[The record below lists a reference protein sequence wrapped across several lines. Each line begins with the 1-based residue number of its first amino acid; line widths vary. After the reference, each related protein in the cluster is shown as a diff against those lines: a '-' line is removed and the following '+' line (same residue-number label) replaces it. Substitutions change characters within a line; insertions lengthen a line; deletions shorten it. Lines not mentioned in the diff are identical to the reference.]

1 MLKIISGGQ
10 AGADLGGIFFAKKH
24 NIENEINT
32 HLNFRPVRGRSIPT
46 GVKINYITN
55 LDGIDGLKYRTK
67 YNVKNSDIS
76 LIFIMRLLE
85 NTRGSKL
92 TANYCVKLKKPYILI
107 REYSNGKLECSYFN
121 PVKFGINHKN
131 FLTISEE
138 KIKEMIDV
146 VNIVN
151 VAGERLW
158 DEQKIVGL
166 LERLLFWRKFADRI

>member
-32 HLNFRPVRGRSIPT
+32 HLNFRPVRGRKIPV

-55 LDGIDGLKYRTK
+55 IDGIDGLKYRTE

-76 LIFIMRLLE
+76 LIFIMRPLE

-121 PVKFGINHKN
+121 PIKFGINHK
-131 FLTISEE
+131 ISEE
-138 KIKEMIDV
+138 KIKEMINV
-146 VNIVN
+146 VNVVN
-151 VAGERLW
+151 VAGERWW
-158 DEQKIVGL
+158 DEQKIVRL
-166 LERLLFWRKFADRI
+166 LERLLY